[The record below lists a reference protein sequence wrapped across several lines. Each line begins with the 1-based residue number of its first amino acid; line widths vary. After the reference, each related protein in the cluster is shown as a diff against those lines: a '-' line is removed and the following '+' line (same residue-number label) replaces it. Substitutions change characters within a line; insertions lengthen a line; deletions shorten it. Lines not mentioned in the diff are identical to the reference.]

1 MAKKLTDISLS
12 DITPRNIIRD
22 PTVQNAAN
30 SIDHQLQLTAD
41 NIGLVAIIT
50 RIDELPET
58 VIDSLAWQWHV
69 DFYEPGL
76 DLKAKRNLVR
86 ESIAWHRHKGTKAA
100 VKSGVHAVY
109 GSGEVEEWFEYNGEP
124 YHFRVVDIV
133 PDTIDMDS
141 IRLVLR
147 LIDSCKNT
155 RSWLDTL
162 GVRRDLHGTIHVG
175 GIPCVTKAYEVYPV
189 TIHDATLNPV
199 LYYGGALVS
208 YQRIEI
214 YENTVQDTESPVEVY
229 YSSNVSAYKRVEV

>member
-1 MAKKLTDISLS
+1 MIKELKTLSLVDILPDNLLADEQIYATAKALDKE
-12 DITPRNIIRD
+12 
-22 PTVQNAAN
+22 
-30 SIDHQLQLTAD
+30 LQL
-41 NIGLVAIIT
+41 VAEDCKQVMHLS
-50 RIDELPET
+50 RIDELPEP
-58 VIDSLAWQWHV
+58 VLDLLAWQWHV
-69 DFYEPGL
+69 DFYEIGL

-189 TIHDATLNPV
+189 TIHDAKLNPV